1 MNLTEA
7 AGRYRAV
14 AALLE
19 EHPPLIG
26 ADEKGH
32 NAAAVRRGHRGRTRT
47 HHQEGPVT
55 AGVQAAIRCEHDGCH
70 AYHRGPH
77 WHPAGDPGQAVL
89 EARMSAQAEGWA
101 TRRNHGGRDLCPAHR
116 IEAAA

>member
-1 MNLTEA
+1 M
-7 AGRYRAV
+7 
-14 AALLE
+14 
-19 EHPPLIG
+19 
-26 ADEKGH
+26 
-32 NAAAVRRGHRGRTRT
+32 
-47 HHQEGPVT
+47 T

-89 EARMSAQAEGWA
+89 EARMSAQQAGWA
-101 TRRNHGGRDLCPAHR
+101 IRRNHGGRDLCAAHR